1 MGSDHPDLS
10 IDRAVP
16 SCRAADLVVSV
27 AADLLSDFLHH
38 HLHRY
43 RKTIRQR
50 RRLRSGINFLAVYFL
65 PDARIRKRTISR
77 RSAVDSQRLSE
88 SYFAQFGLRF
98 SLNAAM
104 PSRASADS

>member
-50 RRLRSGINFLAVYFL
+50 RRFRSGTNFPAVYFL
-65 PDARIRKRTISR
+65 PDARIRERTISR
-77 RSAVDSQRLSE
+77 RSAFNTD
-88 SYFAQFGLRF
+88 GLEPNLISTSSVFVFR
-98 SLNAAM
+98 
-104 PSRASADS
+104 